1 MAIEEKPIIQDN
13 EQFAP
18 LTPITPNNYQ
28 GKQVIINADRLFLT
42 QEDN

>member
-18 LTPITPNNYQ
+18 LTPVTPNNYQ
-28 GKQVIINADRLFLT
+28 
-42 QEDN
+42 EDN